1 MEPIEIIVIISAIAI
16 VALVIGRYIYKRIK
30 HMPVGECSCCSS
42 KMKKNFKRIA
52 NEIKLESKCGSD
64 NCTCNSNK

>member
-1 MEPIEIIVIISAIAI
+1 MEPIEIIVIIAAVAI
-16 VALVIGRYIYKRIK
+16 VVAVIARYIYKRIK

-52 NEIKLESKCGSD
+52 NELKSECKSEG
-64 NCTCNSNK
+64 CTCNSNQ